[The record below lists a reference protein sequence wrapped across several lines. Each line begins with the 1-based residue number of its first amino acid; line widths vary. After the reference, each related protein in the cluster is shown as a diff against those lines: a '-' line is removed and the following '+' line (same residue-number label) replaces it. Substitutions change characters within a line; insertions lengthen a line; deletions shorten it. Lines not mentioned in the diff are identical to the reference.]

1 MGGVGLAFNGLH
13 NNYVGENNI
22 FLVTS
27 KLQYQLISTLLE
39 EQWFPF
45 QKKNTSV
52 DSEVCSSRA
61 GNAFCDIC
69 DSYEWIEDLVKRN
82 RLNPN
87 KLH

>member
-27 KLQYQLISTLLE
+27 KLQYQLTSTLLE

-45 QKKNTSV
+45 QKKNTRSV
-52 DSEVCSSRA
+52 QVEQEMHFATSVTVMNELKTWSKETV
-61 GNAFCDIC
+61 
-69 DSYEWIEDLVKRN
+69 
-82 RLNPN
+82 
-87 KLH
+87 